1 LDLVKVGKIGKE
13 RLLQKR
19 SQMGPNSKRQRRW
32 FSEPDRRQAEVQE
45 YIRQSNIMMERVEK
59 TLRETAELK
68 KLIGP
73 DPRDLPKK
81 P

>member
-1 LDLVKVGKIGKE
+1 
-13 RLLQKR
+13 
-19 SQMGPNSKRQRRW
+19 
-32 FSEPDRRQAEVQE
+32 
-45 YIRQSNIMMERVEK
+45 MMERVEK